1 LFIKTLIPLTLCL
14 FLSLYCS
21 SVQCAVSPQT
31 ISANADNSKI
41 VQLIE
46 QAVEYDW
53 WSAKN
58 DYQVELSRFYEN
70 PALDNITG
78 SIKEYRRISTD
89 WYNLTFLENCHI
101 VYNNGNIAIAIT
113 SIRDTDIT
121 TNNAQ
126 IVEGVFILHN
136 TSDGWRI
143 REMNY
148 HWHAAN
154 SQEVTTL

>member
-21 SVQCAVSPQT
+21 SVQCAVSQQT
-31 ISANADNSKI
+31 ISENTDNANI
-41 VQLIE
+41 VQLIKL
-46 QAVEYDW
+46 ALEYDW

-58 DYQVELSRFYEN
+58 DDQLELSRFYED
-70 PALDNITG
+70 PALDRITM
-78 SIKEYRRISTD
+78 SIKEYRKISTD

-101 VYNNGNIAIAIT
+101 VYNNGNIAIAIA
-113 SIRDTDIT
+113 SVKDTDIT
-121 TNNAQ
+121 TNDTQ

-148 HWHAAN
+148 YWHAAN
-154 SQEVTTL
+154 SPEVTTL